1 MSTNAN
7 AEVTTDQLL
16 ADLKTVMNDAEA
28 LLRATSTQTGEKIQE
43 VRARAE
49 ESLRQ
54 AKQRLS
60 SIEDEALRRAREVA
74 DATDEYVRENPWQSV
89 GIAAGVGLLVGL
101 LLAGARVRC
110 RAEARPTAQHMAA
123 LPQEQPQSTTGLFQS
138 LSNFAGSLIAIAH
151 TRLQLLTT
159 ELQEEVRQVGA
170 ILLWAFIAAFTAL
183 LASVPRL
190 RSPSSSCSGIPIAL
204 PLRWR

>member
-60 SIEDEALRRAREVA
+60 LIEDEALRRAREVA
-74 DATDEYVRENPWQSV
+74 DATDEYVRDNPWQSV

-101 LLAGARVRC
+101 LLARR
-110 RAEARPTAQHMAA
+110 
-123 LPQEQPQSTTGLFQS
+123 
-138 LSNFAGSLIAIAH
+138 
-151 TRLQLLTT
+151 
-159 ELQEEVRQVGA
+159 
-170 ILLWAFIAAFTAL
+170 
-183 LASVPRL
+183 
-190 RSPSSSCSGIPIAL
+190 
-204 PLRWR
+204 

>member
-1 MSTNAN
+1 MSTNATN

-16 ADLKTVMNDAEA
+16 SDLKTVMNDAEA

-43 VRARAE
+43 VRALAE

-60 SIEDEALRRAREVA
+60 SLEDEALRRAREVA

-101 LLAGARVRC
+101 LLARR
-110 RAEARPTAQHMAA
+110 
-123 LPQEQPQSTTGLFQS
+123 
-138 LSNFAGSLIAIAH
+138 
-151 TRLQLLTT
+151 
-159 ELQEEVRQVGA
+159 
-170 ILLWAFIAAFTAL
+170 
-183 LASVPRL
+183 
-190 RSPSSSCSGIPIAL
+190 
-204 PLRWR
+204 